1 MHITLRKTIALL
13 GLAAI
18 LSSCGDA
25 RVPEDTASPE
35 TLPIVETKPD
45 TDTAS
50 TETLPAVTE
59 TEDTEPPISAPPE
72 TEATEPAV
80 TKSPETDPPVTETP
94 ETVPPE
100 TRPPETEIPGFT
112 EIATV
117 NPDGMENE
125 ADAIKDSPTIV
136 IQIPELLKA
145 TAPGTAKKD
154 SGSAVIDYSNVKD
167 GYVTVKYKH
176 QTSTRIKVQI
186 KGPKTTYTYNVTP
199 EELTVFPLSEGNGK
213 YTVTVYENVTG
224 TKYATVVSASFDA
237 TLNNEFGPFL
247 YPNQYVDYS
256 VAPESV
262 KKAYELT
269 VGMTDPLDK
278 VAAVYDF
285 VVDNLTYDSAKA
297 ATVKSGYLPDLD
309 RVLETKMGIC
319 FDYAALMTG
328 MLRSLGIPCKLVV
341 GYAGDA
347 YHAWINVWS
356 EEEGWIDGAIF
367 FNGTSWQRMD
377 PTFASSAH
385 RSQEI
390 MKYIGNGK
398 NYTEKYLY

>member
-80 TKSPETDPPVTETP
+80 TKSPETDPPVTEMPETVPPETRPP

-167 GYVTVKYKH
+167 
-176 QTSTRIKVQI
+176 
-186 KGPKTTYTYNVTP
+186 
-199 EELTVFPLSEGNGK
+199 
-213 YTVTVYENVTG
+213 
-224 TKYATVVSASFDA
+224 
-237 TLNNEFGPFL
+237 
-247 YPNQYVDYS
+247 
-256 VAPESV
+256 
-262 KKAYELT
+262 
-269 VGMTDPLDK
+269 
-278 VAAVYDF
+278 
-285 VVDNLTYDSAKA
+285 
-297 ATVKSGYLPDLD
+297 
-309 RVLETKMGIC
+309 
-319 FDYAALMTG
+319 
-328 MLRSLGIPCKLVV
+328 
-341 GYAGDA
+341 
-347 YHAWINVWS
+347 
-356 EEEGWIDGAIF
+356 
-367 FNGTSWQRMD
+367 
-377 PTFASSAH
+377 
-385 RSQEI
+385 
-390 MKYIGNGK
+390 
-398 NYTEKYLY
+398 